1 MAIDFGERPFPEDVW
16 QLVKQ
21 LPVTGRQARRMA
33 EALPERQFC
42 VLYGIAEG
50 LCTKEI
56 AAYMGISVKTV
67 EYYRQKI
74 YEALNLDSP
83 VMLTRFAIRA
93 GMIEP

>member
-1 MAIDFGERPFPEDVW
+1 
-16 QLVKQ
+16 
-21 LPVTGRQARRMA
+21 MA

-42 VLYGIAEG
+42 ILYGIADG

-56 AAYMGISVKTV
+56 AHYLGVSDKTV
-67 EYYRQKI
+67 EWHRQKLE
-74 YEALNLDSP
+74 EALGIKGP